1 MSLEG
6 RVALVTGAA
15 SGIGRALVHEL
26 QSRGARVVA
35 LDVRDLQDPGDL
47 GDLGDVR
54 SFICDVCDEAAVDRV
69 ATEVEASVG
78 PVDML
83 FVNAGVATAG
93 AIDAVPVSD
102 ARWVLEV
109 NALGALIVARRFVPA
124 MRRRGQG
131 RVVFTG
137 SIAGLVGVPD
147 MSAYAASKHAMVG
160 FAESLRSELLG
171 TGVTVTTICPG
182 YVRTGLHRATRYHES
197 AIERL
202 LDEGPLFGLDAETV
216 ARRSVDAALRGRGVV
231 PMGIE
236 RWGAWLARLSPDLYA
251 RAAASALRL
260 LRARA

>member
-1 MSLEG
+1 MTLQG
-6 RVALVTGAA
+6 QVALVTGAA
-15 SGIGRALVHEL
+15 SGIGRALIDEL
-26 QSRGARVVA
+26 RSRGARVVA
-35 LDVRDLQDPGDL
+35 LDLNELEIPGVRSYECDVRDE
-47 GDLGDVR
+47 
-54 SFICDVCDEAAVDRV
+54 SAVDRI
-69 ATEVEASVG
+69 ASEIETSLG
-78 PVDML
+78 PLDLL

-124 MRRRGQG
+124 MRERGRG

-137 SIAGLVGVPD
+137 SIAGLVGVPE

-202 LDEGPLFGLDAETV
+202 LDSNTLTGLDPETV
-216 ARRSVDAALRGRGVV
+216 ARRSVDAALRGRGLV

-236 RWGAWLARLSPDLYA
+236 RWGAWLGRLSPDLYA
-251 RAAASALRL
+251 RAAAGARRFLR
-260 LRARA
+260 